1 MNQTITK
8 KSLTIVNSNP
18 MPSETA
24 PFRTV
29 VKFAAIAAGL
39 LIIIG
44 YVIFQ
49 ARFLIMGPQILL
61 TQAPTLIHNDR
72 QVFLTGSTF
81 NISRLWLNDRQIY
94 TDAHGHFKEAL
105 ILENGYTVATL
116 RAEDRYGRV
125 TTVERPFV
133 YTPSSFIQ
141 SI

>member
-1 MNQTITK
+1 MHEDT
-8 KSLTIVNSNP
+8 V
-18 MPSETA
+18 
-24 PFRTV
+24 PFRSV
-29 VKFAAIAAGL
+29 VKSTLIASGL
-39 LIIIG
+39 LIILG

-49 ARFLIMGPQILL
+49 ARFLIMGPQITL
-61 TQAPTLIHNDR
+61 TSSPTIIHNDR
-72 QVFLTGSTF
+72 QIYLTGSTF